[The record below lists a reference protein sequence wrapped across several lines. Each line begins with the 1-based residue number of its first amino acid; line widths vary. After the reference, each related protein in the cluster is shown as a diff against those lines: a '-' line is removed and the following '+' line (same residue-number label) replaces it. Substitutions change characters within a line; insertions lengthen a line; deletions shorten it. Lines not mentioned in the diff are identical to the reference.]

1 MAVIITRAG
10 KGSPLT
16 NAELDMPTI
25 KLVRDD
31 TGPQLRLTLTDS
43 LTGSAVDLT
52 GATVTLHLR
61 AIDTTTVLVSRDAT
75 ITAPATG
82 VAIIAWQAT
91 DLDLD
96 AGEYE
101 GEVET
106 VLASGLRETIFD
118 LLQFTIREDFT

>member
-1 MAVIITRAG
+1 
-10 KGSPLT
+10 
-16 NAELDMPTI
+16 MPTI

-52 GATVTLHLR
+52 GATVTLHIR
-61 AIDTTTVLVSRDAT
+61 AIDTTTVLVSRNAT
-75 ITAPATG
+75 IAAPLTG
-82 VAIIAWQAT
+82 VAVIAWQAT

-118 LLQFTIREDFT
+118 LLQFTVREDFT

>member
-1 MAVIITRAG
+1 M
-10 KGSPLT
+10 S
-16 NAELDMPTI
+16 TI

-61 AIDTTTVLVSRDAT
+61 AVDTTTVLVSRNAT
-75 ITAPATG
+75 ITAPLTG
-82 VAIIAWQAT
+82 VAVIVWQAT
-91 DLDLD
+91 DLNLA

-106 VLASGLRETIFD
+106 LLASGLRETIFD

>member
-1 MAVIITRAG
+1 M
-10 KGSPLT
+10 S
-16 NAELDMPTI
+16 TI
-25 KLVRDD
+25 KLVRND

-61 AIDTTTVLVSRDAT
+61 AIDTTTVLVSRNAT
-75 ITAPATG
+75 IAAPLTG
-82 VAIIAWQAT
+82 VAVIAWQAT

-101 GEVET
+101 GEIET

-118 LLQFTIREDFT
+118 LLQFTVREDFT

>member
-1 MAVIITRAG
+1 M
-10 KGSPLT
+10 S
-16 NAELDMPTI
+16 TI
-25 KLVRDD
+25 KLVRND

-61 AIDTTTVLVSRDAT
+61 AIDTTTVLVSRNAT
-75 ITAPATG
+75 ITAPATNG
-82 VAIIAWQAT
+82 IAVIVWLTA
-91 DLDLD
+91 DLDLA

-118 LLQFTIREDFT
+118 LLQFTVREDFT

>member
-1 MAVIITRAG
+1 M
-10 KGSPLT
+10 S
-16 NAELDMPTI
+16 TI
-25 KLVRDD
+25 KLVRND

-52 GATVTLHLR
+52 SATVTLHLR
-61 AIDTTTVLVSRDAT
+61 AVDTTTVLVSRNAT
-75 ITAPATG
+75 ILAPATNG
-82 VAIIAWQAT
+82 IAVIAWQAT
-91 DLDLD
+91 DLDLV

-118 LLQFTIREDFT
+118 LLQFTVREDFT